1 MPFRPDVQVRDVALG
16 ERDDVHAG
24 EGEALEETRGVF
36 LVPTETVQRFR
47 EDNVEPSIQR
57 IPHQRLKAG
66 AKQCG
71 AGDRVIGEL
80 LHDRPAFTS
89 CELPAHPELVRDRG
103 VPLVVR
109 GVSSVDGDLHCT
121 VTSCG
126 AALRAA
132 TSRSNHSRAA
142 WRARMRTTTRNGSS
156 RRSCAALRGVP
167 RRVRRWRFARDRII
181 TPLLP
186 PSGRSVLAG

>member
-1 MPFRPDVQVRDVALG
+1 M
-16 ERDDVHAG
+16 
-24 EGEALEETRGVF
+24 
-36 LVPTETVQRFR
+36 
-47 EDNVEPSIQR
+47 
-57 IPHQRLKAG
+57 
-66 AKQCG
+66 
-71 AGDRVIGEL
+71 IGEL
-80 LHDRPAFTS
+80 LYDRPAFTS
-89 CELPAHPELVRDRG
+89 CELLAHPELVRDRG

-142 WRARMRTTTRNGSS
+142 WRARMRTTTRSGSS

-186 PSGRSVLAG
+186 PSGRSVRRRLSTSAVRPMGHHVIAGDSAQPRPCQARSRVSGRSEAEWLDWAEDRRTIRCRDGRIGWPPGRSA